1 MSYNKIGLLMDIV
14 TRMQTSEEGV
24 NLSKIMELY
33 QVDKRTAIRY
43 VKAIK
48 EQFPQ
53 LIEIKGS
60 GNRKSWRIPP
70 ETVNQ
75 HISVNFPELHSLE
88 RAIRLMK
95 EKSPEDSENLD
106 RLLNKIKAG
115 MARPLLNKYEPD
127 AEMIFESEKYAF
139 RPGPKVRVDKKLME
153 TLRTAILG
161 CQAIII
167 SYESKEARTEKL
179 VWPYGF
185 VYGNQPYL
193 IAWNVKH
200 SKMYTFNISRIKDV
214 KVQDDYFTR
223 DENFSLEEF
232 MSQSFGIFHEEPFD
246 VEWLFDKDVAKSAS
260 EYQFHPKQEMIHNDD
275 GTLTVKFR
283 AGGALEMDWHLYTWG
298 NHVKVIKP
306 ENWDTMIKER

>member
-1 MSYNKIGLLMDIV
+1 MDIV
-14 TRMQTSEEGV
+14 TRMQTSVEGV
-24 NLSKIMELY
+24 NLSQIMELY
-33 QVDKRTAIRY
+33 KVDKRTAIRY

-75 HISVNFPELHSLE
+75 HITVNFQELHSLE

-95 EKSPEDSENLD
+95 DKSQEDSENLD

-115 MARPLLNKYEPD
+115 MTRPTLNKYEPD

-139 RPGPKVRVDKKLME
+139 RPGPKIRVNKEFME
-153 TLRTAILG
+153 TLRNAILA
-161 CQAIII
+161 CQVVTIT
-167 SYESKEARTEKL
+167 YESKERTTDK
-179 VWPYGF
+179 VVYPYGF
-185 VYGNQPYL
+185 VYGNKSYL
-193 IAWNVKH
+193 VAWNVEQ
-200 SKMYTFNISRIKDV
+200 SKMYTFDIRRIKNITVSDE
-214 KVQDDYFTR
+214 YFPR

-298 NHVKVIKP
+298 KHVKVIKP
-306 ENWDTMIKER
+306 ENWDTMIKEK